1 MSDWDTVTKIGSKAR
16 GGASQRETV
25 LRGNSALNAAKRTG
39 AAIITDKKHAVGNA
53 AKGSGSGIG
62 QFHTK
67 VDRSV
72 DIIKPKTVGRE
83 VGKAIEEGRRAFQPT
98 MTQVQLAKQC
108 NMTPQQVAQYEA
120 GNAAPNQ
127 EQLGRME
134 QALKVKLRGEGIG
147 TKLEHKGKKSAAK
160 PAAKPTAKPAA
171 KPAAQPAAKK

>member
-39 AAIITDKKHAVGNA
+39 ASIITDKKYAVGNA

-72 DIIKPKTVGRE
+72 DIIKPKTVGKD
-83 VGKAIEEGRRAFQPT
+83 VGEAIKKGRQAFEPT
-98 MTQVQLAKQC
+98 MTQPQLAKEC
-108 NMTPQQVAQYEA
+108 NISTTLVQQYEA
-120 GNAAPNQ
+120 GTAPPNQ
-127 EQLGRME
+127 EHLSRME
-134 QALKVKLRGEGIG
+134 QTLKVKLRGEGIG
-147 TKLEHKGKKSAAK
+147 TKLEPKGKKSAAK
-160 PAAKPTAKPAA
+160 PAAKPATKPAA
-171 KPAAQPAAKK
+171 KK

>member
-39 AAIITDKKHAVGNA
+39 AAIITDKKYAVGNA
-53 AKGSGSGIG
+53 AKGSTSGIG

-83 VGKAIEEGRRAFQPT
+83 VGKAIEQGRRSFQPT
-98 MTQVQLAKQC
+98 MTQAQLAKEC

-120 GNAAPNQ
+120 GTATPNQ
-127 EQLGRME
+127 DHLGKME
-134 QALKVKLRGEGIG
+134 RTLGVWLRGSQIG
-147 TKLEHKGKKSAAK
+147 EPKPKKSQAK
-160 PAAKPTAKPAA
+160 PAAKPD
-171 KPAAQPAAKK
+171 AKK

>member
-39 AAIITDKKHAVGNA
+39 ASIITEKKYAVGNA

-72 DIIKPKTVGRE
+72 DIVKPKTVGKD
-83 VGKAIEEGRRAFQPT
+83 VGEAIMKGRQAFQPT
-98 MTQVQLAKQC
+98 KTQVQLAKEC
-108 NMTPQQVAQYEA
+108 DMTPQQVAQYES

-127 EQLGRME
+127 DHLRKME
-134 QALKVKLRGEGIG
+134 RALNINLRGSNIG
-147 TKLEHKGKKSAAK
+147 SPREPKGKKPEAKPAAKSAAK
-160 PAAKPTAKPAA
+160 PAAKK
-171 KPAAQPAAKK
+171 